1 MDRLGSEVWQKIKN
15 RCTQLTFCH
24 NGNRIASQMERL
36 EDNTNKDELELHHVI
51 IQVKT
56 LKNFVSGKDRKVS
69 SMKSYS
75 FYDS

>member
-1 MDRLGSEVWQKIKN
+1 
-15 RCTQLTFCH
+15 
-24 NGNRIASQMERL
+24 MERL

-69 SMKSYS
+69 SMKSYAL
-75 FYDS
+75 YDS